1 MAVSK
6 KINWKTIILSML
18 GGILLVAIATGIG
31 LKGILAATKANMG
44 SAKKG

>member
-6 KINWKTIILSML
+6 KINWKQIILSML

-31 LKGILAATKANMG
+31 LKGIWAATKANMG
-44 SAKKG
+44 AKKG